1 VRVGVSDAGP
11 SGRARLEA
19 VARWLQDVAYADVLD
34 AGLQDGLWVVRR
46 MRVEVT
52 RLPVLGDRVRL
63 RTWCSAIGQRTAER
77 RTTVE
82 GDRDAAIAAVAVWAH
97 LDPATG
103 APGRLGER
111 FAEVYGP
118 SAGPGRPDHRLRH
131 PPPPAEA
138 ARRPWT
144 FRAADV
150 DVAGHVNNAVYW
162 EALEERPAPVEPF
175 AVEAEHRAPAVAGPA
190 LLAHEAAFTWV
201 TSPEGEV
208 HASFEVQVT

>member
-1 VRVGVSDAGP
+1 M
-11 SGRARLEA
+11 
-19 VARWLQDVAYADVLD
+19 LD

-46 MRVEVT
+46 MRLEVT
-52 RLPVLGDRVRL
+52 RLPALGEHVRL
-63 RTWCSAIGQRTAER
+63 QTWCSGIGQRTAER

-82 GDRDAAIAAVAVWAH
+82 GDGGAAIAAVAVWVH

-103 APGRLGER
+103 APGRLGGR
-111 FAEVYGP
+111 FAEIYGP

-131 PPPPAEA
+131 PPPPTDA
-138 ARRPWT
+138 ARHPWT

-162 EALEERPAPVEPF
+162 EGLEERSAPGEPF

-190 LLAHEAAFTWV
+190 LLIHDGAFTWL
-201 TSPEGEV
+201 TSPAGEV
-208 HASFEVQVT
+208 HASFEVSAS